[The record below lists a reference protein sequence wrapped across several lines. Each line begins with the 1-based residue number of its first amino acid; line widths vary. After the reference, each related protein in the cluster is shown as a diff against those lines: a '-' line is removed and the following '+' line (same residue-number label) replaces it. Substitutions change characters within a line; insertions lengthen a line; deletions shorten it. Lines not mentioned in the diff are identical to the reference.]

1 MLEQKLIRIFLF
13 QWERTERVPRS
24 TPLSTTITDDENG
37 LKIETIALDSV
48 DLDNSHRRV
57 PYRYTLELPAA
68 QWTALKNY
76 TCCEMNTSETSASSY
91 LISCAKTA
99 YSRYRTSESK
109 HGLILAGVGL
119 GTLLAD
125 ICLSNI
131 YKAAHMPSISK
142 LISKDLADALYG
154 RDIYLPA
161 IGHWGF
167 FFLFLLFMVLLYS
180 RGVMDNRRIKRFI
193 TAASPT
199 QADAVLREILP
210 QLCKSRFSQV
220 NKPLFLG
227 LLLVS
232 ITCITLSLLL

>member
-1 MLEQKLIRIFLF
+1 MLEEKIVKIFMY
-13 QWERTERVPRS
+13 QWKRMERVPRS

-48 DLDNSHRRV
+48 DLDNSHHRV

-68 QWTALKNY
+68 QWNALKSY
-76 TCCEMNTSETSASSY
+76 TYCEMNISETSASSY

-99 YSRYRTSESK
+99 FSRIRTSESK

-125 ICLSNI
+125 ICLNNI

-142 LISKDLADALYG
+142 LVSKDLADALYG

-180 RGVMDNRRIKRFI
+180 RGVMDNRRIKQFI
-193 TAASPT
+193 AASPT
-199 QADAVLREILP
+199 QADAVLREIFP